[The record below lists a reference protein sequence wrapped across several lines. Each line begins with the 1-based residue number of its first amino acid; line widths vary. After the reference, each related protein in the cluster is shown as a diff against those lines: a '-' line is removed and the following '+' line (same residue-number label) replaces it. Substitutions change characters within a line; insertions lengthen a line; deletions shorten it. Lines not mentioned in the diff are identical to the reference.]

1 MSTVAPAVVDRIDD
15 ALETTGV
22 IVEGIAGDRLTTPSL
37 CAGWDVGFELNH
49 LIGGIHLVAAELTGT
64 DPGGAHHDDRLGTDH
79 RGAFAHAAALDRAAW
94 ARPGV
99 LDTTVRFGFGAVPGT
114 MAALIHLTEIVVHG
128 IDLAVVTGQQD
139 RIDENQAVDLL
150 TTMRAMDFDRFR
162 RPGMFGEPQPRPAD
176 APAHRQ
182 LLGFLGRT
190 EQTEQ
195 GGRIA
200 PVAGR

>member
-1 MSTVAPAVVDRIDD
+1 MSTVDRIAT
-15 ALETTGV
+15 ALDTTGV
-22 IVEGIAGDRLTTPSL
+22 IVAGISGDRLTAPSL
-37 CAGWDVGFELNH
+37 CAGWDIGFELNH

-79 RGAFAHAAALDRAAW
+79 RAAFAHAAALDRAAW
-94 ARPGV
+94 SRPGV
-99 LDTTVRFGFGAVPGT
+99 LGATVRFGFGAVPGT

-139 RIDENQAVDLL
+139 RIDEDQAVDLL
-150 TTMRAMDFDRFR
+150 TTMRGMDFGRFR
-162 RPGMFGEPQPRPAD
+162 RPGMFGDPRPVPAD

-182 LLGFLGRT
+182 LLGFLGRA
-190 EQTEQ
+190 ERPEQ

-200 PVAGR
+200 PVTGR